1 MSFKKFLMNKVI
13 SSVKPKVNT
22 TTLGTA
28 KSKLAK
34 AIQKEK
40 ASSAKLGQTKFEAA
54 NPKFRGKKFTFA
66 PVGKAVKESDRKKQ
80 IIKDNS
86 KVISK
91 MFKKVLEK
99 K

>member
-1 MSFKKFLMNKVI
+1 MKSFLKSMVI
-13 SSVKPKVNT
+13 NAVKPKVNT

-40 ASSAKLGQTKFEAA
+40 ASSAKLGQTKFEMA

-66 PVGKAVKESDRKKQ
+66 PVGKAVKE
-80 IIKDNS
+80 
-86 KVISK
+86 
-91 MFKKVLEK
+91 
-99 K
+99 

>member
-1 MSFKKFLMNKVI
+1 MKSFLKSMII

-40 ASSAKLGQTKFEAA
+40 ASSAKLGQTKFEMA

>member
-1 MSFKKFLMNKVI
+1 MKSFLKSMVI
-13 SSVKPKVNT
+13 NAVKPKVNT

>member
-1 MSFKKFLMNKVI
+1 MKSFLKSMII

-40 ASSAKLGQTKFEAA
+40 ASSAKLGQTKFEMA

-91 MFKKVLEK
+91 MFKKALEK

>member
-1 MSFKKFLMNKVI
+1 MKSFLKSMII

-66 PVGKAVKESDRKKQ
+66 PVGKAVKESDKKNL
-80 IIKDNS
+80 IIKGNAR
-86 KVISK
+86 VIDK
-91 MFKKVLEK
+91 MFKKALEK